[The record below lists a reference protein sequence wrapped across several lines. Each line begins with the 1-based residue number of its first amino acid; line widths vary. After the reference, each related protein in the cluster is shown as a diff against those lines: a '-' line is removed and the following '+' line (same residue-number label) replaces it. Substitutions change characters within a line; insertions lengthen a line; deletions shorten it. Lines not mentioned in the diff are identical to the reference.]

1 MATTGTSST
10 TSATTSAT
18 SSLIS
23 ALGAGSG
30 IDMAAMASNLAAAQF
45 AARTDRLAAK
55 SELLEKQISS
65 ASNLKSMIFSL
76 ATSLGDRV
84 RMGDLSPQP
93 QIANSAVAQA
103 SLSGTSQPKGS
114 FTLEVTARA
123 AAQTLASTG
132 FASGTS
138 LVGSGTLT
146 LRFGAISGA
155 TFTEDTGHAAVDIE
169 IAAGATLT
177 DVASAINGKNAG
189 VTAYVANTV
198 DGAKLVLKG
207 AEGANNGFVLEATE
221 SPTDPGLA
229 ALAWNAA
236 SPAVPQRLLSSAAD
250 AAFKV
255 DGLAMTASSNN
266 VTDAIPGVTLKLT
279 GTNVGAPT
287 TITFSNPAAAITSA
301 MQDLTSALNEMAS
314 AVREATDAKTGDL
327 ARDSGARAL
336 QRSLSGL
343 AGRILMPSAAEGMP
357 STLADLGLS
366 TQRDGTYLLDGA
378 RLSATLAKNPEAAA
392 AMFTNGING
401 VYAAIDSIARST
413 ASIGDPGSLAGSITR
428 YTTQKLKVGEDQADL
443 AEQQEKVR
451 ARLAARFAVSDSQIN
466 TMQSTLSFIKNQI
479 AAWNKSS
486 D

>member
-1 MATTGTSST
+1 MAN
-10 TSATTSAT
+10 
-18 SSLIS
+18 
-23 ALGAGSG
+23 
-30 IDMAAMASNLAAAQF
+30 NLAVAQF

-55 SELLEKQISS
+55 SELLDKQISS

-76 ATSLGDRV
+76 STSLGERV

-103 SLSGTSQPKGS
+103 SLSGTSQPKGTY
-114 FTLEVTARA
+114 TLEVTARA
-123 AAQTLASTG
+123 AAQTLASNAYAAATD
-132 FASGTS
+132 
-138 LVGSGTLT
+138 LVGSGTLK
-146 LRFGAISGA
+146 LRFGTVSGA
-155 TFTEDTGHAAVDIE
+155 TFTEDTAHAAVDID
-169 IAAGATLT
+169 IAPGATLT

-207 AEGANNGFVLEATE
+207 TEGAKNGFVLEATE

-229 ALAWNAA
+229 NLAWNPS
-236 SPAVPQRLLSSAAD
+236 SPAVPPRLLSSAGD
-250 AAFKV
+250 AAFKI
-255 DGLAMTASSNN
+255 DGLSMTSSSNT
-266 VTDAIPGVTLKLT
+266 VVDSIPGVTLKFS
-279 GTNVGAPT
+279 GTNAGAPT
-287 TITFSNPAAAITSA
+287 TITFGNPAAAITSA
-301 MQDLTSALNEMAS
+301 MQDLTSALNEMAA

-327 ARDSGARAL
+327 ARDPGARAL
-336 QRSLSGL
+336 QRALSGL
-343 AGRILMPSAAEGMP
+343 AGKILMPGAPEGAP
-357 STLADLGLS
+357 STLADLGLA
-366 TQRDGTYLLDGA
+366 TQRDGSYLLDGA
-378 RLSATLAKNPEAAA
+378 RLAATLAKNPEAAA

-413 ASIGDPGSLAGSITR
+413 ATIGDPGSLAGSINR
-428 YTTQKLKVGEDQADL
+428 YTTQQQQVSDDQAEL

-479 AAWNKSS
+479 AAWNNTNN